1 MAKVAVV
8 FCRDPR
14 FLVWCRV
21 LKDLTWQSEASGRS
35 ELVAVPGTSNLK
47 LDMQAPGI
55 ASTCEIA
62 AERTV

>member
-8 FCRDPR
+8 FCRDSR
-14 FLVWCRV
+14 VLVWCKV
-21 LKDLTWQSEASGRS
+21 LKDLTWQSEARGRS
-35 ELVAVPGTSNLK
+35 EFVAVPGAFNLK
-47 LDMQAPGI
+47 LDMQAPRI